1 MQLHTLTDREKQ
13 IYRILLTN
21 PLGLEDISKEL
32 NIVLPTLKTHCLHIY
47 DKLCVKNRIELL
59 TEFINNNCKV
69 L

>member
-1 MQLHTLTDREKQ
+1 MQIELLTNRERQ
-13 IYRILLTN
+13 VYRILLTN

-32 NIVLPTLKTHCLHIY
+32 NIALPTLKTHCLHIY

-59 TEFINNNCKV
+59 TEYINNNCKV

>member
-32 NIVLPTLKTHCLHIY
+32 NIALPTLKTHCLHIY

-59 TEFINNNCKV
+59 IEYINNNCKV

>member
-32 NIVLPTLKTHCLHIY
+32 NIALPTLKTHCLHIY

-59 TEFINNNCKV
+59 TEYIKENCKD

>member
-13 IYRILLTN
+13 IYRILLTS

-32 NIVLPTLKTHCLHIY
+32 NIALPTLKTHCLHIY

-59 TEFINNNCKV
+59 TEYINNNCKV

>member
-32 NIVLPTLKTHCLHIY
+32 NIALHTLKTHCLHIY

-59 TEFINNNCKV
+59 TEYINNNCKV

>member
-1 MQLHTLTDREKQ
+1 MQFHTLTDREKQ

-32 NIVLPTLKTHCLHIY
+32 NIALPTLKTHCLHIY

-59 TEFINNNCKV
+59 TEYINNNCKV

>member
-1 MQLHTLTDREKQ
+1 MQLYTLTDREKQ

-32 NIVLPTLKTHCLHIY
+32 NIALPTLKTHCLHIY

-59 TEFINNNCKV
+59 TEYINNNCKV

>member
-1 MQLHTLTDREKQ
+1 MQLHILTDREKQ

-32 NIVLPTLKTHCLHIY
+32 NIALPTLKTHCLHIY

-59 TEFINNNCKV
+59 AEYINNNCKV

>member
-21 PLGLEDISKEL
+21 SLGLEDISKEL
-32 NIVLPTLKTHCLHIY
+32 NIALPTLKTHCLHIY

-59 TEFINNNCKV
+59 TEYINNNCKV

>member
-21 PLGLEDISKEL
+21 PNGLEDISKEL
-32 NIVLPTLKTHCLHIY
+32 NIALPTLKTHCLHIY

-59 TEFINNNCKV
+59 TEYINNNCKV

>member
-13 IYRILLTN
+13 IYRILLTS

-32 NIVLPTLKTHCLHIY
+32 NIALPTLKTHCLHIY

-59 TEFINNNCKV
+59 TEYINYNCKV

>member
-32 NIVLPTLKTHCLHIY
+32 NIALPTLKTHCLHIY
-47 DKLCVKNRIELL
+47 DKLCVKNRIDLL
-59 TEFINNNCKV
+59 TEYINNNCKV

>member
-32 NIVLPTLKTHCLHIY
+32 NIALPTLKTHCLHIY

>member
-1 MQLHTLTDREKQ
+1 MQFHTLTDREKQ

-32 NIVLPTLKTHCLHIY
+32 NIALPTLKTHCLHIY
-47 DKLCVKNRIELL
+47 DKLCVKNRIDLL
-59 TEFINNNCKV
+59 TEYINNNCKV

>member
-1 MQLHTLTDREKQ
+1 MQLHILTDREKQ

-32 NIVLPTLKTHCLHIY
+32 NIALPTLKTHCLHIY

-59 TEFINNNCKV
+59 TEYINNNCKV

>member
-13 IYRILLTN
+13 IYRILLTS
-21 PLGLEDISKEL
+21 PLGLENISKEL
-32 NIVLPTLKTHCLHIY
+32 NIALPTLKTHCLHIY

-59 TEFINNNCKV
+59 TEYINNNYKV

>member
-32 NIVLPTLKTHCLHIY
+32 NIALPTLKTHCLHIY

-59 TEFINNNCKV
+59 TEYINNNCKV

>member
-32 NIVLPTLKTHCLHIY
+32 NIALPTLKTHCLHIY
-47 DKLCVKNRIELL
+47 DKLCVQNRIELL
-59 TEFINNNCKV
+59 IEFINNNCKV

>member
-1 MQLHTLTDREKQ
+1 MQLHTLTNREKQ

-32 NIVLPTLKTHCLHIY
+32 NIALPTLKTHCLHIY

-59 TEFINNNCKV
+59 TEYINNNCKV

>member
-32 NIVLPTLKTHCLHIY
+32 SIALPTLKTHCLHIY

-59 TEFINNNCKV
+59 TEYINNNCKV

>member
-21 PLGLEDISKEL
+21 PLRLEDISKEL
-32 NIVLPTLKTHCLHIY
+32 NIALPTLKTHCLHIY
-47 DKLCVKNRIELL
+47 DKLCVQNRIELL
-59 TEFINNNCKV
+59 IEFINNNCKV

>member
-1 MQLHTLTDREKQ
+1 MQFHTLTDREKQ

-32 NIVLPTLKTHCLHIY
+32 NITLSTLKTHCLHIY
-47 DKLCVKNRIELL
+47 GKLCVNNRIELL
-59 TEFINNNCKV
+59 IEYINNNCKV

>member
-21 PLGLEDISKEL
+21 PSGLEDISKEL
-32 NIVLPTLKTHCLHIY
+32 NIALPTLKTHCLHIY

-59 TEFINNNCKV
+59 IEYINNNCKV

>member
-32 NIVLPTLKTHCLHIY
+32 NIALSTLKTHCLHIY
-47 DKLCVKNRIELL
+47 DKLCVKNRMELL
-59 TEFINNNCKV
+59 TEYINNNCKV

>member
-21 PLGLEDISKEL
+21 PLGLENISKEL
-32 NIVLPTLKTHCLHIY
+32 NIALPTLKAHCLHIY

-59 TEFINNNCKV
+59 TEYINNNCKV

>member
-21 PLGLEDISKEL
+21 PLGLEYISKEL
-32 NIVLPTLKTHCLHIY
+32 NIALPTLKTHCLHIY

-59 TEFINNNCKV
+59 TEYINNNCKV